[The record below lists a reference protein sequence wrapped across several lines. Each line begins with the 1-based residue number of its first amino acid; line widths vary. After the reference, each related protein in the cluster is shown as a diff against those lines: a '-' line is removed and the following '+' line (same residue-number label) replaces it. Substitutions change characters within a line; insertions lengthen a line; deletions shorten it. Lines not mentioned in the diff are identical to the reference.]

1 MATAQELFK
10 SKVID
15 TIKVNANDNIFTY
28 ADYLQLPTG
37 QRSDD
42 EADVVDKQFTQK
54 LLGWLG
60 YEGGDDISDRRTPAQ
75 PGNRPDFVVKILGS
89 TAFVV
94 EDKSTVEKFDE
105 KSIKQLRRYTAG
117 TAGYALW
124 TNAKTILGLRFDPD
138 GQYQTLVEVR
148 VDGAF
153 GHDRL
158 PIPQDANF
166 EILHLLFH
174 RQRFTDI
181 TGLIAAV
188 AIDEDAWRQQ
198 AKPLTDEQS
207 IRGFIN
213 ESRVVLDQLV
223 TTIQARL
230 NTVTIELDEAIR
242 DATASQQQ
250 YATIVRQLIEKL
262 RGIIKPDVLQRLED
276 HLRTFEPVLADV
288 DILQIERLKPTM
300 GEVAATIWNNRIQ
313 EMTGVISSLREREL
327 ARVESR
333 RIRAAYLLWRERYKI
348 IEAEDG
354 GSEIEV
360 EIRRQRA
367 FAEQVSY
374 VFFVRLL
381 LTRVLE
387 DKGIMPHLVS
397 DGGFQRWHEFS
408 SGYALDGLDEIV
420 GTAFLHL
427 VYRRVASSYRHFF
440 QQPVFDWFVPDDYL
454 LALVLQRL
462 NSYNF
467 KDVTSDL
474 LGYTY
479 EHFIERI
486 ARNKKG
492 HFLTPPSVVEFMLD
506 QAGYNTSAIIG
517 ESLLDP
523 ACGSGSFLVH
533 AARRLKKVL
542 AVAMANNSP
551 LERARIFIEQVQTR
565 LVGLEINPF
574 SCYLAELNLFIQVLD
589 DLALLW
595 QHGEHPDIERF
606 AIYNTNSLEM
616 PQAVLYSG
624 RNNIA
629 TVFENYMATLDDASA
644 VKAQK
649 EQFSF
654 VICNPPYVNRG
665 IVLGAKSYGDFPF
678 YSDVVKGDENFYLL
692 FFRLATYY
700 VAPGGTVCFI
710 CPLNLLGDESTMRTR
725 EMFSMQEWSITS
737 LTRFYARTI
746 LFPGVLQG
754 VCVVR
759 FDNTASQFTDMVEVR
774 GGYSVEE
781 AAKTAVPVQR
791 SRIISN
797 YPETTAWT
805 KPWLVN
811 ANPEIYHLWEDVRSH
826 ADQSLADLMSG
837 KIKAAKGDARSTW
850 AKPMLVAGPSRK
862 TIPLTKGKHIVDW
875 GDWTAS
881 AYLDPSVL
889 IPNTVNDYTSCLW
902 VQRQVQRIANISQA
916 ETALFLKEVSGL
928 EMKRPIR
935 GTLVLRDSHHPVVA
949 DETVLVLYTLDS
961 AYEELAYATFG
972 LITSLTYNFLFS
984 LFSTNAHANFKE
996 ILRLPVP
1003 AWSASLQQQLAD
1015 MTKDTLSAYRQL
1027 YAHEKDFGSGE
1038 NGDERTVSVNA
1049 VLTSSKLPTMRLE
1062 ELVLRGDVSLSG
1074 SLQYTLEVLINRGQL
1089 AINPSL
1095 TSDAVQAIERLVR
1108 ANGTLT
1114 YAKGGKDLL
1123 FPNLRVATAFLSIL
1137 RTREQERETLLQ
1149 IAMETQHKLES
1160 DIMAAYGITKRPW
1173 IEAIEAGVP
1182 WARE

>member
-1 MATAQELFK
+1 MATAQETFK
-10 SKVID
+10 SHVID
-15 TIKVNANDNIFTY
+15 TIEVNINANKLSY
-28 ADYLQLPTG
+28 ADYLQLPAN
-37 QRSDD
+37 QRSND
-42 EADVVDKQFTQK
+42 EADVVDRQFTHK
-54 LLGWLG
+54 LLEWLG
-60 YEGGDDISDRRTPAQ
+60 YESGEFIYNRPTPAQ
-75 PGNRPDFVVKILGS
+75 SGNRPDFVVKIFGS
-89 TAFVV
+89 TAFAV
-94 EDKSTVEKFDE
+94 EDKSTDEKFNE
-105 KSIKQLRRYTAG
+105 ASVKQLRRYTAG
-117 TAGYALW
+117 TAGYAIW
-124 TNAKTILGLRFDPD
+124 TNAKTLLGLRFDPD

-153 GHDRL
+153 GHERL
-158 PIPQDANF
+158 SIPQDANF

-181 TGLIAAV
+181 TNLIAAV
-188 AIDEDAWRQQ
+188 AIDEDVWSQQ

-242 DATASQQQ
+242 DATASQQH
-250 YATIVRQLIEKL
+250 YAVIVRQLIEKL
-262 RGIIKPDVLQRLED
+262 RGIIKPTVLQGLEEQL
-276 HLRTFEPVLADV
+276 HIFEPILADV

-300 GEVAATIWNNRIQ
+300 GEAAATIWNNRIQ

-333 RIRAAYLLWRERYKI
+333 KIRAAYLLWRERYKI

-420 GTAFLHL
+420 GTAFLPL

-440 QQPVFDWFVPDDYL
+440 QQPVFDWFLPDDYL

-506 QAGYNTSAIIG
+506 RSGYDTSAIIG

-542 AVAMANNSP
+542 AVSMANNSP
-551 LERARIFIEQVQTR
+551 LERARAFIEQVQTR

-595 QHGEHPDIERF
+595 HYGEHPDIERF

-644 VKAQK
+644 IKAQK

-665 IVLGAKSYGDFPF
+665 IILGAKSYGDFPF
-678 YSDVVKGDENFYLL
+678 YNDVVKGDENFYLL

-700 VAPGGTVCFI
+700 VAPGGTICFI

-725 EMFSMQEWSITS
+725 EMFSAQEWSIAS
-737 LTRFYARTI
+737 LTRFYARNI

-759 FDNTASQFTDMVEVR
+759 FDNTISQPTDMIEVR
-774 GGYSVEE
+774 GGFSIEE
-781 AAKTAVPVQR
+781 AAKTAVSMQR
-791 SRIISN
+791 SHIIAN
-797 YPETTAWT
+797 YPTTTTWT

-811 ANPEIYHLWEDVRSH
+811 ANPEIYNLWEDVRNHSN
-826 ADQSLADLMSG
+826 QSLSDLMNG
-837 KIKAAKGDARSTW
+837 KMKAAKGDARSTW
-850 AKPMLVAGPSRK
+850 AKPMLVARPGTK

-881 AYLDPSVL
+881 TYLDPLVL
-889 IPNTVNDYTSCLW
+889 IPSSVNDYTSCLW
-902 VQRQVQRIANISQA
+902 VQKQVQRIANIPQT
-916 ETALFLKEVSGL
+916 ETTLFLKEVSGL

-935 GTLVLRDSHHPVVA
+935 GTLIQRDKHHPVVA
-949 DETVLVLYTLDS
+949 DETVLVIYTLDS
-961 AYEELAYATFG
+961 AYEELAFATFG

-1003 AWSASLQQQLAD
+1003 AWSASLQKQLAD
-1015 MTKDTLSAYRQL
+1015 TTKDTLSAYRHL
-1027 YAHEKDFGSGE
+1027 YAHEKGFGIGG
-1038 NGDERTVSVNA
+1038 NGDEGMVSVNA
-1049 VLTSSKLPTMRLE
+1049 VLASSKLPTIRLE
-1062 ELVLRGDVSLSG
+1062 ELVLRGDIALSG
-1074 SLQYTLEVLINRGQL
+1074 SLQFTLEVLLNRGQL

-1095 TSDAVQAIERLVR
+1095 ASDAAQVIERIVR
-1108 ANGTLT
+1108 ANGMLA

-1123 FPNLRVATAFLSIL
+1123 FPNSRVATTFLSMV
-1137 RTREQERETLLQ
+1137 RTREQEREILKQAATE
-1149 IAMETQHKLES
+1149 MQHKLES
-1160 DIMAAYGITKRPW
+1160 DIMDAYGITKPAWR
-1173 IEAIEAGVP
+1173 ELVELGVP
-1182 WARE
+1182 WAKE